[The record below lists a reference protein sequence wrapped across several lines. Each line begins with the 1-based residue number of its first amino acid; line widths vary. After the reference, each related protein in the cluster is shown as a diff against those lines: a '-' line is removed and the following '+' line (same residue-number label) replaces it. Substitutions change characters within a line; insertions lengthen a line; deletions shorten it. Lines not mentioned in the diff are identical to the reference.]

1 MEKFGI
7 NDRLCPC
14 PNIFVFTV
22 HFVGTALAAVR
33 ENLPTSRRKNDC
45 FLFPILRLLLRKIH
59 LLCQRRLFLPR
70 DFGVSREL
78 SGFNGSFFRREQAP
92 ALLLTV
98 NSALLIIGFR
108 ATTPGR
114 PYFIFG
120 HSEAYPKFRITHCE
134 FRIVFTDSRKG
145 CPYETHCKNKSIS
158 VPFFKIISK

>member
-1 MEKFGI
+1 M
-7 NDRLCPC
+7 
-14 PNIFVFTV
+14 
-22 HFVGTALAAVR
+22 
-33 ENLPTSRRKNDC
+33 
-45 FLFPILRLLLRKIH
+45 LRKIH

-108 ATTPGR
+108 ASTPGLFSGDHTGSPLLYYFKSSCSVQRFLGFIGYEFRATTQGR

-120 HSEAYPKFRITHCE
+120 HSEAYPKFQITHCE
-134 FRIVFTDSRKG
+134 LRIFFGTLRTAFPNGVVFLQRNS
-145 CPYETHCKNKSIS
+145 
-158 VPFFKIISK
+158 